1 MFPNSKLVSS
11 HFYRLCC
18 YIFYLFLF
26 EFHQQCP
33 GLSNISSCFLSDLH
47 ETAAPAD
54 FIDSMDSKN
63 YVAVELQKPMGIVF
77 EENDEDYG
85 GIFVQALKDG
95 CAAAGIIQSGD
106 QLVAVDT
113 MKVSGMTF
121 DDALGKII
129 ESTGEKTKLTL
140 FRGSAKQ
147 LYGPTGASQA
157 WLDEFIS
164 GGSVKSLLA

>member
-1 MFPNSKLVSS
+1 MNPTHQHCPYLS
-11 HFYRLCC
+11 HF
-18 YIFYLFLF
+18 
-26 EFHQQCP
+26 
-33 GLSNISSCFLSDLH
+33 LSSLLSDLH
-47 ETAAPAD
+47 ETVAPSD
-54 FIDSMDSKN
+54 FIDSMDTKN
-63 YVAVELQKPMGIVF
+63 YIAVELQKPMGIVF

-95 CAAAGIIQSGD
+95 CVAADIIQSGD
-106 QLVAVDT
+106 QLVAVD
-113 MKVSGMTF
+113 MIKVSGMNF

-157 WLDEFIS
+157 WLDEFVS
-164 GGSVKSLLA
+164 GGSVKSLVA